1 MLRQLLS
8 AAAGA
13 GATVALADAFRRH
26 PSLGLVAKDIKLT
39 YFDIPG
45 AGRRSAWR

>member
-13 GATVALADAFRRH
+13 GATVALADAFPDAI
-26 PSLGLVAKDIKLT
+26 PSLGLSKPKDIKLT
-39 YFDIPG
+39 YFDIAG
-45 AGRRSAWR
+45 AGE